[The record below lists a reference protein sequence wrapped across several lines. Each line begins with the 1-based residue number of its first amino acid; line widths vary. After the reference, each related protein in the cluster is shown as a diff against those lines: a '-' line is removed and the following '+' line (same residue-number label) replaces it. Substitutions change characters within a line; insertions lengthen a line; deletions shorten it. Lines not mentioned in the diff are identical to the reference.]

1 MQRQKR
7 KLVALEEKD
16 KLRRT
21 FQMKVAI
28 EICKMCKGSTTEAQQ
43 YLHMHGCMRDAGHPW
58 SRETVLGLVGS
69 TVVEPCAH
77 SSSSCDDD
85 ATTSIASAAQS
96 YLLGNHTFRWVREQ
110 NEKKGIAPMM
120 QTTLR
125 KYESLKSET
134 FTEAKGCELPK
145 TTAGKYKWTRRWAK
159 TWKVWKGRLK
169 SGTIL
174 PPEQRRDKVNS
185 SRESDLF
192 GHIFQ
197 NGSSGG
203 GKFPGKELCPN
214 NGSRK

>member
-1 MQRQKR
+1 MH
-7 KLVALEEKD
+7 
-16 KLRRT
+16 RT

-69 TVVEPCAH
+69 TVVEPCTH

-96 YLLGNHTFRWVREQ
+96 YLLGSHTFRWVREQ

-145 TTAGKYKWTRRWAK
+145 TTAGKYRWTRRRAK

-185 SRESDLF
+185 SRESDFCLTY
-192 GHIFQ
+192 FQ
-197 NGSSGG
+197 TGPSGG
-203 GKFPGKELCPN
+203 DNFSGEELCPKQWAVKMKPKFCP
-214 NGSRK
+214 GVH